1 MNLGRVRAIAARKF
15 ASLKRDHRTFAFII
29 IMPAIQ
35 ILLFGIAIGQPP
47 VGLGV
52 ALIGNEATDI
62 DDDLMIKLGASE
74 SLIIHDEY
82 TSAEEAR
89 SAIGEGELWA
99 AIVVSDN
106 GVIEVHLDNSN
117 QQVSSTIMVEVR
129 NALTEI
135 MEEKGITPP
144 VEIAD
149 PVYGDKEPAF
159 INFLAPGIITLVC
172 FMFSLILTTMSF
184 VGERYDGTLDR
195 VFAAGTQPSEVLV
208 GHMIAFTSILIGQVS
223 TVILIAVY
231 GFDIPLNGNP
241 LMVFVLAML
250 LGWAAMC
257 IGMFISTK
265 ATSEFQAIQLNMP
278 FMFLVL
284 LISGILWPV
293 EALPGWLQ
301 PISWSLP
308 TTWTAEAFRS
318 IMIRGWGFEQNV
330 VAGAFVYNIVF
341 AAIMLMV
348 AAKSLKTQD

>member
-1 MNLGRVRAIAARKF
+1 
-15 ASLKRDHRTFAFII
+15 
-29 IMPAIQ
+29 MPAIQ
-35 ILLFGIAIGQPP
+35 ILLFGIAIGQSP
-47 VGLGV
+47 VGLEV
-52 ALIGNEATDI
+52 ALIGSEATDI
-62 DDDLMIKLGASE
+62 DDDLMTKLGASD
-74 SLIIHDEY
+74 SLILHDEY

-208 GHMIAFTSILIGQVS
+208 GHMIAFTSILVGQVS

-257 IGMFISTK
+257 IGMFIGDPSLK
-265 ATSEFQAIQLNMP
+265 LIAQPQ
-278 FMFLVL
+278 
-284 LISGILWPV
+284 ISG
-293 EALPGWLQ
+293 
-301 PISWSLP
+301 P
-308 TTWTAEAFRS
+308 TPSATMARRARRS
-318 IMIRGWGFEQNV
+318 
-330 VAGAFVYNIVF
+330 ASA
-341 AAIMLMV
+341 
-348 AAKSLKTQD
+348 

>member
-1 MNLGRVRAIAARKF
+1 MNFGRVRAIAARKF
-15 ASLKRDHRTFAFII
+15 TSLKRDHRTFAFIV

-35 ILLFGIAIGQPP
+35 ILLFGIAIGQSP
-47 VGLGV
+47 VGLEV
-52 ALIGNEATDI
+52 AVISSEATDI
-62 DDDLMIKLGASE
+62 DDDLMAKLGSSDA
-74 SLIIHDEY
+74 LVLHDEY
-82 TSAEEAR
+82 TSVGDAR
-89 SAIGEGELWA
+89 TAISEGNLWA
-99 AIVVSDN
+99 AIVVTDT
-106 GVIEVHLDNSN
+106 GGIEIHLDNSN
-117 QQVSSTIMVEVR
+117 QQVSSTILVEVR

-135 MEEKGITPP
+135 LEEKGVTPP
-144 VEIAD
+144 LEVAD
-149 PVYGDKEPAF
+149 PVYGDKDPAF

-195 VFAAGTQPSEVLV
+195 VFAAGTKPSEVLI

-241 LMVFVLAML
+241 LMVFMLAML
-250 LGWAAMC
+250 LGWSAMC

-284 LISGILWPV
+284 LVSGILWPV
-293 EALPGWLQ
+293 EALPSWLQ
-301 PISWSLP
+301 PISWGLP

-318 IMIRGWGFEQNV
+318 IMIRGWGFEQTL

-341 AAIMLMV
+341 AGIMLMV